1 LIENKSEKT
10 IKPIFTKKIIMLNHE
25 IKKSKK
31 KQKKNKKRGC
41 QPTLTFQTPIS
52 NQSNVKRWNRGKNS
66 IIQKDPKLKIAIKRI
81 RIKIEIK

>member
-1 LIENKSEKT
+1 
-10 IKPIFTKKIIMLNHE
+10 MLNNE
-25 IKKSKK
+25 IKKV

-41 QPTLTFQTPIS
+41 QPTLTFQTLIS

-81 RIKIEIK
+81 RIKIEKINKLEDN

>member
-1 LIENKSEKT
+1 
-10 IKPIFTKKIIMLNHE
+10 MLNNE

-31 KQKKNKKRGC
+31 KKNKKRGC

-81 RIKIEIK
+81 KIKIEIKK